1 MSITVNDFV
10 NAIADKLKKLYPDYD
25 VYADEIKQEEQE
37 ELKKTLTNY
46 FFIYVIDITK
56 NQELGTR
63 CQRVYNFDIFYFQPE
78 NENINFFNWTET
90 MMLEFKCLKVGD
102 DLYHVTDIEF
112 TKDDDV
118 GHFTFEIK
126 FYTIEIQPKDNMET
140 LVLKNEVK

>member
-10 NAIADKLKKLYPDYD
+10 NAIADKLKLLYPDYE
-25 VYADEIKQEEQE
+25 VYADEIKQEQV
-37 ELKKTLTNY
+37 LSNY
-46 FFIYVIDITK
+46 FFIHVIDITK

-90 MMLEFKCLKVGD
+90 MMLEFKYLKVGD
-102 DLYHVTDIEF
+102 DLYRVTDIEF

-140 LVLKNEVK
+140 LVLKNEVI

>member
-1 MSITVNDFV
+1 MMSITVNDFV
-10 NAIADKLKKLYPDYD
+10 NAIADKLKELYPDYD
-25 VYADEIKQEEQE
+25 VYADEIKQEQI
-37 ELKKTLTNY
+37 LSNY
-46 FFIYVIDITK
+46 FFIHVVDITK
-56 NQELGTR
+56 KHELGTR